1 MAIANIVALAIA
13 SFVFVMTPG
22 PGIVALLARTMAG
35 GILPG
40 FVLSLGLISGDF
52 IYLIAVLASLHSIS
66 DIIAPYMVY
75 VRLIGAGYL
84 AYIGVMQMRAPA
96 IQAEA
101 GAISAATSRGMA
113 QNYLTGVAISATNPK
128 VVIFYLS
135 FLPAF
140 VDLATLR
147 FADGVIVSVTV
158 GAMLLLG
165 CAIYIGG
172 AHSLFRLIKNEA
184 AAERVNQITGGLI
197 LAVAVTMVATL

>member
-13 SFVFVMTPG
+13 SFIFVMTPG

-52 IYLIAVLASLHSIS
+52 IYLIAVLASLHTIA
-66 DIIAPYMVY
+66 DLIAPYMVY
-75 VRLIGAGYL
+75 VRLMGAGYL

-96 IQAEA
+96 ILADA
-101 GAISAATSRGMA
+101 GTAGGHTSIGVA

-128 VVIFYLS
+128 VIIFYLS

-140 VDLATLR
+140 VDLETLR
-147 FADGVIVSVTV
+147 FTDGVIVSVTV

-165 CAIYIGG
+165 CAIYISG

-184 AAERVNQITGGLI
+184 AAKRVNQVTGGLI